1 MAQYDK
7 EIAVGLGILLLGFI
21 AYSNSQT
28 TAPVPSGEGG
38 GFGGGPVG
46 SVDVEMAESREDPS
60 APGGGPP
67 GAPGGASPPKPMRSV
82 PDTSQGHSPDPA
94 GGGDPSASSARNMHS
109 TVHKIMQGAESA
121 LRAAKS
127 QRLSANEVPK
137 VRSLMAHAQ
146 ATVDAIQG
154 DGGSQLYGSQ
164 FQRHAMIAQ
173 LDKAIAGLSEII
185 NTYKPIQIRPNNKS
199 VALYQHIEH
208 VHHHHV
214 AEQTN
219 RESGHNREMDFTPAD
234 DSENDKISFRRNNP
248 ISASFTQYRGD
259 DPETSSDDGDWVGDS
274 NWRSEAGSV
283 RSAFSTLD
291 DQGVQLSFDGA
302 VDNSPENLQ
311 WGSLQTRS
319 VVNAADPTWDA
330 VERAEEKPLLPPV
343 RGAFSDNQV
352 SKEVFRES
360 EDREMTKTMGETVA
374 ANVGN
379 TLGGDDVQ
387 AAADSFGISEDQAH
401 DNAVVVPTQSQVA
414 GVVTTD
420 KDIFNVAPVNRAEQ
434 PNSISDQAATLL
446 AAGNSKSKP
455 QRARPVEMITLPS
468 QTSMFNASKARPKRP
483 AADLYKPPQA
493 KRGKIESA
501 TLRQADSDDVLR
513 NAFNSAG
520 GSNPQRLPEN
530 PAGVEESLLS
540 APWTAERGKHY
551 QQELLRTFLASEGA
565 DKVSAIAQR
574 TKYLYSQVPDALRV
588 EPFNIK
594 SYFDIERKLYENPR
608 NAEDYAAASPEY
620 VFWVQLCK
628 TARDRRNEAMSIAG
642 RKRKTEDFRIEMLKR
657 PDMFPPESSS
667 GKRAL
672 DAYVKSELDKV
683 DDEIR
688 AEVVGGGIKKA
699 RTVPGY
705 QTEVSGRFRDFPDP
719 RRERSPSA
727 PPADYSGGFGPLEKP
742 RGALSPTPETMA
754 GGQLSGGY

>member
-1 MAQYDK
+1 M
-7 EIAVGLGILLLGFI
+7 
-21 AYSNSQT
+21 N
-28 TAPVPSGEGG
+28 
-38 GFGGGPVG
+38 
-46 SVDVEMAESREDPS
+46 
-60 APGGGPP
+60 
-67 GAPGGASPPKPMRSV
+67 
-82 PDTSQGHSPDPA
+82 
-94 GGGDPSASSARNMHS
+94 S
-109 TVHKIMQGAESA
+109 TVHKILQGTESA
-121 LRAAKS
+121 LRAARS
-127 QRLSANEVPK
+127 QRLSASDAPL
-137 VRSLMAHAQ
+137 VRVLLARAQ

-154 DGGSQLYGSQ
+154 DGGSKLYGSQ
-164 FQRHAMIAQ
+164 YQRHGMIRQ
-173 LDKAIAGLSEII
+173 LDKAIAVLSEIL
-185 NTYKPIQIRPNNKS
+185 NTYRPIQIRPNNKA
-199 VALYQHIEH
+199 VPLVQHISH
-208 VHHHHV
+208 VVHHHV

-234 DSENDKISFRRNNP
+234 DSEDDKISFERNNP
-248 ISASFTQYRGD
+248 IRD
-259 DPETSSDDGDWVGDS
+259 DPDTSSDDGDWVGDS

-291 DQGVQLSFDGA
+291 DQAVELNFGGA
-302 VDNSPENLQ
+302 VDDSPENAT

-319 VVNAADPTWDA
+319 VVNAPDPTWDA

-343 RGAFSDNQV
+343 RGAFSDNQIP
-352 SKEVFRES
+352 KDVFRES

-387 AAADSFGISEDQAH
+387 AAADSFGISEDQVH

-414 GVVTTD
+414 GIVTTD
-420 KDIFNVAPVNRAEQ
+420 KDVFNVAPVNRAEQ

-446 AAGNSKSKP
+446 AAGNSQSQP
-455 QRARPVEMITLPS
+455 QRARPLEMITRPS
-468 QTSMFNASKARPKRP
+468 QTSMFNASKGRPKRP
-483 AADLYKPPQA
+483 AADLYMPPEA

-501 TLRQADSDDVLR
+501 TLRQADSDDVIR

-530 PAGVEESLLS
+530 PPDVEESLLS
-540 APWTAERGKHY
+540 APWTAARGKHY
-551 QQELLRTFLASEGA
+551 QQELIRTFLASEGA
-565 DKVSAIAQR
+565 DKVSAISQR
-574 TKYLYSQVPDALRV
+574 TKYLYSQVPDALRG

-608 NAEDYAAASPEY
+608 NAEDYANASPEY

-672 DAYVKSELDKV
+672 NAYVKSELDKV

-699 RTVPGY
+699 RTIPEY
-705 QTEVSGRFRDFPDP
+705 QAEVSFRDFPDP

-727 PPADYSGGFGPLEKP
+727 PPADYSGGFGPVETKP

-754 GGQLSGGY
+754 GGRFTSGGGY